1 MAISDKTRKLLWG
14 RSGGVCA
21 ICARRLTADA
31 TDEDPAAVLGEQCH
45 IVGRSP
51 GGPRYAALGAEE
63 VDGYENLVLLCAHHH
78 REVDDQPN
86 HYTADRLRAKKV
98 EHERRMAAYTRT
110 GLPAMRFLEDPR
122 HRVVR
127 LKRIET
133 GGELWSYITAGYE
146 STFDE
151 PEPEDE
157 TEVEL
162 LGGFIQ
168 NLADYADIHDD
179 LLPGDH
185 LRIKFELTQHLR
197 ELGEAGFAV
206 YAGHT
211 QRIVEV
217 DGRREPWPGKLY
229 KIVRL
234 EESESTEAEPVGVG

>member
-1 MAISDKTRKLLWG
+1 MGPLRRRLRGLRTPAHRRRDG
-14 RSGGVCA
+14 RGPGGG
-21 ICARRLTADA
+21 ARRA
-31 TDEDPAAVLGEQCH
+31 GH

-51 GGPRYAALGAEE
+51 GGPRYAPLGAEE
-63 VDGYENLVLLCAHHH
+63 VDGYENLILLCAHHH

-98 EHERRMAAYTRT
+98 KHERRMAAYTRT
-110 GLPAMRFLEDPR
+110 GLPAMRFLDDPR
-122 HRVVR
+122 HRMVR
-127 LKRIET
+127 LKRIQT
-133 GGELWSYITAGYE
+133 GGELWSYIAGYE

-151 PEPEDE
+151 PELEDE

-179 LLPGDH
+179 LPPGDH

-211 QRIVEV
+211 SASSRSRKARALAGQA
-217 DGRREPWPGKLY
+217 L

-234 EESESTEAEPVGVG
+234 EESKNTEAEPAGVG